1 MEDLKRWTD
10 NCVAG
15 SASRNTTYAPHTDEG
30 TLCTDTVVCKALA

>member
-1 MEDLKRWTD
+1 MEDLKRWPD

-30 TLCTDTVVCKALA
+30 TLRTDTGVCKALA